1 MIIIIK
7 SWQFKFNKYI
17 IIGNTYRRDGFR
29 KSVIDRHYQKKKI
42 LVEKFI
48 KKNKKTD
55 HSVILNEVN
64 IDYDTLMK
72 IMAELKRDGII
83 K

>member
-1 MIIIIK
+1 
-7 SWQFKFNKYI
+7 
-17 IIGNTYRRDGFR
+17 
-29 KSVIDRHYQKKKI
+29 VIDRNYQKQKI
-42 LVEKFI
+42 RVEKFI

-55 HSVILNEVN
+55 HYIILNEID

-72 IMAELKRDGII
+72 IISELRREGKI

>member
-1 MIIIIK
+1 
-7 SWQFKFNKYI
+7 
-17 IIGNTYRRDGFR
+17 
-29 KSVIDRHYQKKKI
+29 VIDRNYQKQKI
-42 LVEKFI
+42 IVEKFI

-55 HSVILNEVN
+55 HYVILNEIN

-72 IMAELKRDGII
+72 ILSELRREGKI

>member
-1 MIIIIK
+1 M
-7 SWQFKFNKYI
+7 
-17 IIGNTYRRDGFR
+17 
-29 KSVIDRHYQKKKI
+29 IDRNYQKKKI

-48 KKNKKTD
+48 RKNKKTD

-64 IDYDTLMK
+64 IDYDTLML
-72 IMAELKRDGII
+72 IISDLKREGRI

>member
-1 MIIIIK
+1 MFLK
-7 SWQFKFNKYI
+7 SWQFKSNIYFI
-17 IIGNTYRRDGFR
+17 IDNAYRRVCCM
-29 KSVIDRHYQKKKI
+29 KYVIDRQYQKKKI

-55 HSVILNEVN
+55 HYVILNEIN
-64 IDYDTLMK
+64 IDYDTLMN
-72 IMAELKRDGII
+72 IMRELKRDGRI

>member
-1 MIIIIK
+1 
-7 SWQFKFNKYI
+7 
-17 IIGNTYRRDGFR
+17 
-29 KSVIDRHYQKKKI
+29 VIDRHYQKKKI

-72 IMAELKRDGII
+72 IMAELKRDGRI

>member
-1 MIIIIK
+1 
-7 SWQFKFNKYI
+7 
-17 IIGNTYRRDGFR
+17 
-29 KSVIDRHYQKKKI
+29 VIDRNYQKQKI
-42 LVEKFI
+42 LVERFI

-55 HSVILNEVN
+55 HYIILNEIN

-72 IMAELKRDGII
+72 IISELKREGRI

>member
-1 MIIIIK
+1 MTYIKQRIIII
-7 SWQFKFNKYI
+7 
-17 IIGNTYRRDGFR
+17 G
-29 KSVIDRHYQKKKI
+29 VIDRNYQKQKV

-55 HSVILNEVN
+55 HYIILNEVN

-72 IMAELKRDGII
+72 IISELRREGKI

>member
-1 MIIIIK
+1 M
-7 SWQFKFNKYI
+7 
-17 IIGNTYRRDGFR
+17 
-29 KSVIDRHYQKKKI
+29 IDRNYQKQKI
-42 LVEKFI
+42 LVERFI

-55 HSVILNEVN
+55 HYIILNEIN

-72 IMAELKRDGII
+72 IISELKREGRI

>member
-1 MIIIIK
+1 M
-7 SWQFKFNKYI
+7 
-17 IIGNTYRRDGFR
+17 
-29 KSVIDRHYQKKKI
+29 IDRNYQKKKI

-64 IDYDTLMK
+64 IDYDTLML
-72 IMAELKRDGII
+72 IILDLKREGRI

>member
-1 MIIIIK
+1 
-7 SWQFKFNKYI
+7 
-17 IIGNTYRRDGFR
+17 
-29 KSVIDRHYQKKKI
+29 VIDRNYQKQKI
-42 LVEKFI
+42 LIEKFI

-55 HSVILNEVN
+55 YYIILNEIN

-72 IMAELKRDGII
+72 IMLELKREGKI

>member
-1 MIIIIK
+1 
-7 SWQFKFNKYI
+7 
-17 IIGNTYRRDGFR
+17 
-29 KSVIDRHYQKKKI
+29 VIDRNYQKQKV

-55 HSVILNEVN
+55 HHIILNEIN

-72 IMAELKRDGII
+72 IISELRREGKI

>member
-1 MIIIIK
+1 
-7 SWQFKFNKYI
+7 
-17 IIGNTYRRDGFR
+17 
-29 KSVIDRHYQKKKI
+29 VIDRNYQKQKI

-55 HSVILNEVN
+55 HSIILNEIN

-72 IMAELKRDGII
+72 VISELRREGKI

>member
-1 MIIIIK
+1 ML
-7 SWQFKFNKYI
+7 
-17 IIGNTYRRDGFR
+17 
-29 KSVIDRHYQKKKI
+29 DRHYQKKKI

-55 HSVILNEVN
+55 HSVILNEID
-64 IDYDTLMK
+64 IDYDSLMK
-72 IMAELKRDGII
+72 IMAELKRDGRI

>member
-1 MIIIIK
+1 M
-7 SWQFKFNKYI
+7 KY
-17 IIGNTYRRDGFR
+17 
-29 KSVIDRHYQKKKI
+29 VIDRQYQKKKI

-55 HSVILNEVN
+55 HYVILNEIN
-64 IDYDTLMK
+64 IDYDTLMN
-72 IMAELKRDGII
+72 IMRELKRDGRI